1 MRTIISLASFPLLLA
16 FCLKL
21 LSSFLRQQAGQSKNQ
36 IELQGRLFSNL
47 KMSLKESPEGD
58 NIDTD
63 RSINF
68 GRVIRERFLGNE
80 ILPKD
85 ER

>member
-1 MRTIISLASFPLLLA
+1 MYVTRKKT
-16 FCLKL
+16 
-21 LSSFLRQQAGQSKNQ
+21 
-36 IELQGRLFSNL
+36 LFSNL

-85 ER
+85 EG

>member
-1 MRTIISLASFPLLLA
+1 MHYRDFQMYVTR
-16 FCLKL
+16 K
-21 LSSFLRQQAGQSKNQ
+21 KT
-36 IELQGRLFSNL
+36 LFSNL

-85 ER
+85 EG